1 MATLEVQIKVV
12 ELIALRPN
20 LQGLTIWKVV
30 LRLANIF

>member
-1 MATLEVQIKVV
+1 MATLEVQIKFV

-20 LQGLTIWKVV
+20 LQGLTIWKV